1 MTDFDRARIL
11 VLGDSGVGKSSLVH
25 LIARGK
31 PLSHITYTIGAS
43 NEVKLHEYKEGTPS
57 QRTYWIGKTLHFS
70 PQSEFKQKCHNRG
83 CLIKM
88 DIFAF
93 CVITF
98 EPTRI

>member
-57 QRTYWIGKTLHFS
+57 QRTYWIGQAPFS
-70 PQSEFKQKCHNRG
+70 WHKFGRNSSRISFFFQLVWQ
-83 CLIKM
+83 L
-88 DIFAF
+88 
-93 CVITF
+93 F
-98 EPTRI
+98 EPKT

>member
-57 QRTYWIGKTLHFS
+57 QRTYWIGQAAIFYMAIKL
-70 PQSEFKQKCHNRG
+70 QSEFKHDFFLFFSTG
-83 CLIKM
+83 L
-88 DIFAF
+88 
-93 CVITF
+93 T
-98 EPTRI
+98 TL

>member
-57 QRTYWIGKTLHFS
+57 QRTYWIGKTSHFFLNRNSSRNTNLRLTNFCS
-70 PQSEFKQKCHNRG
+70 P
-83 CLIKM
+83 CLKPLNQT
-88 DIFAF
+88 DIIGNF
-93 CVITF
+93 
-98 EPTRI
+98 